1 MYETVVGVDFL
12 CLSVKTKA
20 SRYDQTVI
28 VFVPG
33 RFNRANMFVP
43 WMQFCAEQNFTAMA
57 VNFEVAAGRGL
68 EDYAADLEVFVKHV
82 AGQAGRVI
90 LVGHDTGAAVAYRVA
105 AAWPGLVKALVL
117 VNPTGFLGPCFE
129 LCLRAPRLWLRNL
142 SRIFSGDLCSL
153 NQREVATYFFNK
165 VGPNWATRIHYA
177 FREESGRVLLQ
188 SLCGL
193 SYRKQSRPMLTI
205 VGRDDRL
212 LTPRSQASFG
222 GEQRDI
228 TIRGCNLGHMI
239 PLEDALK
246 GYCVLKEILHWLDRE
261 AGFLEEAA
269 KPSRSSYRS
278 D

>member
-105 AAWPGLVKALVL
+105 AAWPGLVKALVF
-117 VNPTGFLGPCFE
+117 VNPTGFRGQGL
-129 LCLRAPRLWLRNL
+129 RLWLKAAKLWCKRL
-142 SRIFSGDLCSL
+142 PKMFSGNLCAL
-153 NQREVATYFFNK
+153 RQGEVTAYFFNK
-165 VGPNWATRIHYA
+165 ICPHWPARIHYA
-177 FREESGRVLLQ
+177 CREESGRALWQ

-193 SYRKQSRPMLTI
+193 SFKPQPRPILTI
-205 VGRDDRL
+205 IGRADQV
-212 LTPRSQASFG
+212 LTVRSQAIFG

-228 TIRGCNLGHMI
+228 TVRGCNLGHMI
-239 PLEDALK
+239 PLEDALR
-246 GYCVLKEILHWLDRE
+246 GYSVLKEILHWLDRE

-269 KPSRSSYRS
+269 KPSRSGHRS